1 MAIKS
6 DKWIE
11 KMALKHQMINPFVS
25 EQIRKDNISY
35 GLSSFGYDIRISNEY
50 KIFTNVNN
58 SIVDPKN
65 FDSNSFID
73 FSGDICIL
81 RCPIILGKRRFY
93 RFGILFGLI
102 KDNHNIPLI
111 GKCENKLSFVHV
123 IDVCRAIDSFFNCT
137 GKHIFNIA
145 ADEHEEFQFILKRL
159 IKKVNSKT
167 KLIHFN
173 KVIGNFMFDLV
184 TFFRLVP
191 WTSYH
196 KKYLTTQFYLIQK
209 PVLQDHQ

>member
-1 MAIKS
+1 MLLKS
-6 DKWIE
+6 K
-11 KMALKHQMINPFVS
+11 
-25 EQIRKDNISY
+25 
-35 GLSSFGYDIRISNEY
+35 
-50 KIFTNVNN
+50 
-58 SIVDPKN
+58 
-65 FDSNSFID
+65 

-102 KDNHNIPLI
+102 KDNLKIPLI
-111 GKCENKLSFVHV
+111 GKCNNKLSFVHV
-123 IDVCRAIDSFFNCT
+123 VDVCRAIDCFFKVN
-137 GKHIFNIA
+137 GKHVFNIA

-173 KVIGNFMFDLV
+173 KVIGNFMFDLA
-184 TFFRLVP
+184 TLFRLVP

-196 KKYLTTQFYLIQK
+196 KKIFNYSIILNTDKAKKILKWSPIYSVEKMFEENYLNCFKNISSN
-209 PVLQDHQ
+209 QDSFSKKKAKEGFIFKLLKKIL